1 MNFSKMMM
9 QNPGFKPSANAN
21 VPIEEA
27 THGEDC
33 FYLLK
38 TLFTQPVKIP
48 SKEFDV
54 VKRMVGLLSIG
65 VSLHNFQLCLF
76 YTMTMKEDRF

>member
-1 MNFSKMMM
+1 MM
-9 QNPGFKPSANAN
+9 QNPDFKPLVNPN

-27 THGEDC
+27 THAEDC

-38 TLFTQPVKIP
+38 SLFTPPVKIP

-54 VKRMVGLLSIG
+54 VKRLVDSP
-65 VSLHNFQLCLF
+65 
-76 YTMTMKEDRF
+76 

>member
-1 MNFSKMMM
+1 VVLDMNFTKLMM
-9 QNPGFKPSANAN
+9 QNPEFKPSVNPD

-38 TLFTQPVKIP
+38 TLFTPPVKIP

-54 VKRMVGLLSIG
+54 VKRMVS
-65 VSLHNFQLCLF
+65 SP
-76 YTMTMKEDRF
+76 